1 MKLIRSTYATIFTS
15 RGTIHLDAIVPERYV
30 LEQDEQI
37 QSVMIPKFSFLFAD
51 GGTIRLNSSK
61 TLHTYIPDI
70 TLTITESIK
79 YISELK
85 AYVLKHLSKVYKPT
99 CTKQCF

>member
-1 MKLIRSTYATIFTS
+1 MKLIDRLTQQPLQAEELLHF
-15 RGTIHLDAIVPERYV
+15 DAIVPERYV
-30 LEQDEQI
+30 LKQDEQI

-70 TLTITESIK
+70 AQTITESIK
-79 YISELK
+79 YVSELG
-85 AYVLKHLSKVYKPT
+85 
-99 CTKQCF
+99 

>member
-1 MKLIRSTYATIFTS
+1 MKLIDRLTQQSLQAEELL
-15 RGTIHLDAIVPERYV
+15 HLDAIVPERYV
-30 LEQDEQI
+30 LLEQDEQI

-79 YISELK
+79 
-85 AYVLKHLSKVYKPT
+85 
-99 CTKQCF
+99 